1 VGFLHCVRQGLAKDG
16 GLYVPENGPPTMT
29 MDEWAGLLPL
39 TYQERAVEIL
49 SRWISPDEL
58 SRAELTQMVADA
70 YRGFGHCG
78 DPDVVA
84 PVVHLEGSH
93 YILELFNG
101 PTASFKDLALQLTPR
116 LFDRAAQEA
125 DTKYMIL
132 VATSGDTG
140 SAALEGFRNVGIN
153 TMVLYPKDGVSA
165 IQRAQMTS
173 TPVESTHTIGVD
185 GDFDWCQTCVKTLFN
200 DAELAAELDSEFG
213 VTLSAA
219 NSINWGRLLPQV
231 VYHSSAYLDLVN
243 QGVVELGEPVD
254 VCVPCGNFGNI
265 LAAVYAKAMGV
276 PFRDFTVA
284 ANKNNVLSDFVMTGK
299 YDLRKRE
306 LLKTI
311 SPSIDILISSNIE
324 RMLHLLCAK
333 NPEMADAGAEVDRCF
348 KQLKTE
354 GYFELSPA
362 LFEMLNKEFTGGWA
376 TEEECGA
383 TIKSVFERTGY
394 LLDPH
399 TAVAKHVVDNAPRAD
414 ETDVPMLISS
424 TAHYGKFA
432 SDVVQIVGGSEVD
445 ASPPKM
451 LNDLGQFAKLPRP
464 HQQLLDVVTR
474 DPVHKVTVGADLS
487 EVKAE
492 IKAFLARTR

>member
-1 VGFLHCVRQGLAKDG
+1 
-16 GLYVPENGPPTMT
+16 MT
-29 MDEWAGLLPL
+29 MDEWAELLPMS
-39 TYQERAVEIL
+39 YQERAVAIL

-58 SRAELTQMVADA
+58 SKAELTKMVADA

-78 DPDVVA
+78 DPEVVA

-140 SAALEGFRNVGIN
+140 SAALEGFGNVGIN
-153 TMVLYPKDGVSA
+153 TMVLYPQDGVSA

-173 TPVESTHTIGVD
+173 TPLDSTHTIGVD
-185 GDFDWCQTCVKTLFN
+185 GDFDWCQTAVKTLFN
-200 DAELAAELDSEFG
+200 DTELAAELAAEFG

-243 QGVVELGEPVD
+243 QGAVELGEPVD

-265 LAAVYAKAMGV
+265 LAAVYAKAMGI

-299 YDLRKRE
+299 YDLRQRE

-333 NPEMADAGAEVDRCF
+333 NPQMADAGAEVDRCF

-376 TEEECGA
+376 TEDECGA
-383 TIKSVFERTGY
+383 TIKAVFERTGY

-399 TAVAKHVVDNAPRAD
+399 TAVRTVPAPAPAPARH
-414 ETDVPMLISS
+414 P
-424 TAHYGKFA
+424 G
-432 SDVVQIVGGSEVD
+432 
-445 ASPPKM
+445 
-451 LNDLGQFAKLPRP
+451 
-464 HQQLLDVVTR
+464 LLTY
-474 DPVHKVTVGADLS
+474 PAYP
-487 EVKAE
+487 
-492 IKAFLARTR
+492 